1 MTERHVRT
9 SRGGLS
15 WFALIVG
22 IGIGIAAGL
31 LYTWEIDP
39 VVERNTAPWQLSDA
53 AKEDYI
59 VAVALSYAD
68 NGDLALA
75 FDRLRAVS
83 PDQDVWDTVA
93 EVSCQRVNTGKAVT
107 NNDIL
112 VLRALGQLYIPQ
124 GASGCAELY
133 PTPAPAMVFA
143 SPIPTFTPT
152 ATVAPPP
159 TKTPTPVSGG
169 DTDVPLVR
177 PSATPV
183 PRDSFIVTRTRSFC
197 DPDVSGVIEVRVYDR
212 LGVGIPGVPVTVS
225 ATGVTSDRF
234 FTGLKPERGDEYA
247 DFEMEPGRAY
257 TVTVPGLTD
266 APPLVE
272 AVPCQT
278 TLDDGTTVSAQM
290 SYWVNFQQQSE

>member
-1 MTERHVRT
+1 MTERHVRS

-31 LYTWEIDP
+31 FYTWNIDP
-39 VVERNTAPWQLSDA
+39 VVERNTAPRQLSAA

-59 VAVALSYAD
+59 VAVALSYAH

-75 FDRLRAVS
+75 FDRLRKVS
-83 PDQDVWDTVA
+83 PEQDVWVTVA

-143 SPIPTFTPT
+143 SPIPSQTPT

-159 TKTPTPVSGG
+159 TKTATPPAG
-169 DTDVPLVR
+169 DTGAQPVR
-177 PSATPV
+177 PTATPV
-183 PRDSFIVTRTRSFC
+183 PSDSFIVTRTRSFC
-197 DPDVSGVIEVRVYDR
+197 DPDASGVIEVRVYDR
-212 LGVGIPGVPVTVS
+212 QGAGIPGVPVTIS
-225 ATGVTSDRF
+225 ATGIASDRF
-234 FTGLKPERGDEYA
+234 FTGLKPERGAEYA
-247 DFEMEPGRAY
+247 DFKMEPGRTY
-257 TVTVPGLTD
+257 TVTMLGLID
-266 APPLVE
+266 APPIVE
-272 AVPCQT
+272 AVQCQT
-278 TLDDGTTVSAQM
+278 TLDDGTTVTTTM
-290 SYWVNFQQQSE
+290 SYWVNFQQRGE